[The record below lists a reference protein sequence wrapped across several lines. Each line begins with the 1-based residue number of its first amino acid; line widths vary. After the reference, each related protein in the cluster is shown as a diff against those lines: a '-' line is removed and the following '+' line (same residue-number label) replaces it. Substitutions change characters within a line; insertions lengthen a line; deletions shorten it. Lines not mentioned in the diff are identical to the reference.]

1 MEVYNMYKFEGKSR
15 YKKKMGQ
22 IEEEW
27 AIYSHYG
34 KDDLNECLRLDYEK
48 MRVQK
53 LVDKDYMDL
62 PVIKPSWCNCP

>member
-1 MEVYNMYKFEGKSR
+1 MYKYEGKSR

-34 KDDLNECLRLDYEK
+34 KDDIFECPRFDYEE
-48 MRVQK
+48 MRK
-53 LVDKDYMDL
+53 HGAVDKDYMDL
-62 PVIKPSWCNCP
+62 PLIKTSWDNIP

>member
-1 MEVYNMYKFEGKSR
+1 MYKFEGKSR

-34 KDDLNECLRLDYEK
+34 KDDL
-48 MRVQK
+48 
-53 LVDKDYMDL
+53 
-62 PVIKPSWCNCP
+62 